1 MKKRKMGK
9 NSTII
14 IFVAQRG
21 IDVSMLF
28 HNAVIIG
35 MKLIYVKRKNKIWSL
50 ITKLNHK
57 KQS

>member
-1 MKKRKMGK
+1 MKKRKMDK

-14 IFVAQRG
+14 IFVPQSCS

-35 MKLIYVKRKNKIWSL
+35 MKLIYVWSL